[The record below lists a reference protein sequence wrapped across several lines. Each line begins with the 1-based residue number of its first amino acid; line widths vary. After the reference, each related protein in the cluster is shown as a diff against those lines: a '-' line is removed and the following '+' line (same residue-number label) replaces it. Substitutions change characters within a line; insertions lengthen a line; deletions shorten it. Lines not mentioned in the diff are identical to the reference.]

1 MLFALYLGDL
11 KNLPV
16 DHIGAAQN
24 AEDGHYRNEDSAGSH
39 PAIQIETDEKTE
51 TNAAGHG
58 EADLQNDGEVL
69 SPNAVFFIVE
79 HRTGLF

>member
-1 MLFALYLGDL
+1 MVSARAPIRFCIWRRGFAFDIDMLFAFYLGDL

-24 AEDGHYRNEDSAGSH
+24 AKEGHYRDEDSAGSH

-58 EADLQNDGEVL
+58 EADL
-69 SPNAVFFIVE
+69 
-79 HRTGLF
+79 